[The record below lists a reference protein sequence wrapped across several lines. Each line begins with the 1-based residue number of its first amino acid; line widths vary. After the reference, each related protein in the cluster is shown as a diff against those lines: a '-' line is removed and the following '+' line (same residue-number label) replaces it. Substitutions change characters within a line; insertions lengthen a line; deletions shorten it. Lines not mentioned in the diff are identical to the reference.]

1 MTKVEMVLGN
11 NEVLIIELYEEHAPG
26 TVKNFV
32 DLINKGYYN
41 GLNFHRVIEGFVSQG
56 GCPDGTGSGGPGYS
70 IPCELIKNPLIHEV
84 GSLSM
89 AHRGM
94 NTGGSQFFICH
105 EALPHLDGKHTVFG
119 KVVSGVEPAI
129 NMKQGEKMVSVKVIG

>member
-1 MTKVEMVLGN
+1 MTKVEMILNTGAV
-11 NEVLIIELYEEHAPG
+11 VMIELYEEQAPN

-41 GLNFHRVIEGFVSQG
+41 GLKFHRVIPGFVSQG
-56 GCPDGTGSGGPGYS
+56 GCPIGNGTGGPGYQ
-70 IPCELIKNPLIHEV
+70 IKCELINNPLVHEV

-89 AHRGM
+89 AHAGP

-105 EALPHLDGKHTVFG
+105 ERLPHLDGVHTVFG
-119 KVVSGVEPAI
+119 KVVSGIEDAI
-129 NMKQGEKMVSVKVIG
+129 NMKQGEVMTSVKVV